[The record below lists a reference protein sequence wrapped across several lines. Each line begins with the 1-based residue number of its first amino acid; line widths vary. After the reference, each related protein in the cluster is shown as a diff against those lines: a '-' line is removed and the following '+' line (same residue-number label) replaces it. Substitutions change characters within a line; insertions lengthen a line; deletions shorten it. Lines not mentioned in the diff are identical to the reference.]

1 MSLIT
6 ELSSLSPD
14 RPVVLTIG
22 KFDGVHIGHQ
32 HLIARLRRRAA
43 ELDAA
48 AAVMILHPNPL
59 TVVRPGTSVFY
70 LTTVEERVKLLCEQ
84 GVDYVLLQEFT
95 REFSQ
100 TTADD
105 FIAGLLQH
113 MRLVEMWEGP
123 SFALGRGRQGTVP
136 YLRALGERL
145 GFSVHEVSSL
155 SIMGETISTSLI
167 RRLLGEDDIAQ
178 AAWLLGR
185 PHAISGPVVHGA
197 KRGRDL
203 GYPTANLDIPEDI
216 IVPGHGVYAVRC
228 KLGDEWIDG
237 VASIGVRPTFDHGP
251 RSVEVY
257 LLDFDRQIYGETLRM
272 EFIAY
277 LRPELKF
284 DGVQALI
291 TQMGRD
297 IENGRA
303 ALREPIPLHLPV
315 PAGSP
320 PL

>member
-14 RPVVLTIG
+14 RPVVLTVG

-32 HLIARLRRRAA
+32 HLLARLRRRAA
-43 ELDAA
+43 ELGAA
-48 AAVMILHPNPL
+48 SAAMILHPNPV
-59 TVVRPGTSVFY
+59 TVVRPGTSVYY
-70 LTTVEERVKLLCEQ
+70 LTTLEERVKLLCQQ
-84 GVDYVLLQEFT
+84 GLDYVLVQEFT

-113 MRLVEMWEGP
+113 MRLVEIWEGP
-123 SFALGRGRQGTVP
+123 AFALGRGRQGTVP
-136 YLRALGERL
+136 YLRAMGERL
-145 GFSVHEVSSL
+145 GFTVHEVSRL
-155 SIMGETISTSLI
+155 SIMGETVSTSLI

-185 PHAISGPVVHGA
+185 PHAISGPVIHGA

-203 GYPTANLDIPEDI
+203 GFPTANLDIPEDI
-216 IVPGHGVYAVRC
+216 IVPGYGVYAVRC
-228 KLGDEWIDG
+228 KLGDEWLDG

-257 LLDFDRQIYGETLRM
+257 LLDFDRQIYGETLRVD
-272 EFIAY
+272 FIAY
-277 LRPELKF
+277 LRPELRF
-284 DGVQALI
+284 EGVQALI
-291 TQMGRD
+291 DQMGRD

-303 ALREPIPLHLPV
+303 ALRAPIPLHLPI
-315 PAGSP
+315 PDGNLSM
-320 PL
+320 